1 VSGFNHCRYCEGVH
15 TATAERLGAPAGLVG
30 RLVESPQLIEAPE
43 TMRPVLRYAQK
54 LTRDAASIT
63 RSDVDA
69 ILAAGWSE
77 IAIYHA
83 AAITALSNC
92 MNRLVEG
99 LGIEFDPVYA
109 QAAAVR
115 LADRGYQPLLEM
127 LRGQ

>member
-1 VSGFNHCRYCEGVH
+1 
-15 TATAERLGAPAGLVG
+15 
-30 RLVESPQLIEAPE
+30 
-43 TMRPVLRYAQK
+43 
-54 LTRDAASIT
+54 
-63 RSDVDA
+63 VDA

-83 AAITALSNC
+83 AAVTALSNC

-115 LADRGYQPLLEM
+115 LADISHRLKCCAASEIQRAPVLDRRLF
-127 LRGQ
+127 LRDGEAPVLSRLTTPFALPERSGCNNSDRQSSKGRNLAFADHKPYLAAPT